1 MHDTPTL
8 TNAQLDSVLK
18 AAQLDPATVEQTQR
32 AYRRYVEL
40 QAGRPAGWHGPT
52 DIVTLVGLGGDF
64 FWSEE
69 WIRPAKISFAF
80 DPGKEG
86 SQGTYKL
93 TTALSAEEGVFF
105 CVPNNPA
112 IGWAFI
118 SRIKHGGTPRHV
130 TVAGMMTDSA
140 WKISVL
146 MLNKMGPDGPVN
158 PPFSALRIL

>member
-1 MHDTPTL
+1 MQNPPTL
-8 TNAQLDSVLK
+8 TPAQIDNVLK
-18 AAQLDPATVEQTQR
+18 AAKLDPDLAQPSQR
-32 AYRRYVEL
+32 AYRRFVEL

-52 DIVTLVGLGGDF
+52 DIVTLVGLAGEY
-64 FWSEE
+64 FWSED
-69 WIRPAKISFAF
+69 WVRPAKIGFAF
-80 DPGKEG
+80 DAGKEG

-93 TTALSAEEGVFF
+93 TTALSLEEGVFY

-118 SRIKHGGTPRHV
+118 SLVSNGGAARHF